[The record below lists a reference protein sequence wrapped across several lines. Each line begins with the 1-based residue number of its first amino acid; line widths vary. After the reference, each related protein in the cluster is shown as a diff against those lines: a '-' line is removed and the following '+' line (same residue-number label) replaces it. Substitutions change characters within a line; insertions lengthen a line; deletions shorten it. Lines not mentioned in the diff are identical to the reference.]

1 MGVRASLPICWL
13 DIEGGVRGVPVWD
26 FAVVIE
32 GAVPRAERLFQFD
45 THKRAMKLKS
55 SLPEGT
61 VEKMKPGETWHASY
75 TLADGRW
82 ECNTPTKAKG
92 SMKAEMQALVPK
104 KCTAAAWNMF
114 GHDAK
119 ILREHIDTSSMH
131 LFDPLRYF
139 KKHVNMPSN
148 TLSSNRPGTPRHAM
162 KAGDYSYLGKA
173 HSALVDTL
181 HMRDVTQKIMY
192 AVHNRPLA
200 SKLDIDDVHGKEPE
214 QYHEAVVAEMKPA
227 KKPAPGP
234 VEHGEDWMWT
244 SYYWDKQDLRPA
256 TSKEFKQKL
265 VAWLE
270 SHGVLVNKNM
280 RMAINAARKQA
291 TMRRYTEQAWD
302 VVSK

>member
-1 MGVRASLPICWL
+1 
-13 DIEGGVRGVPVWD
+13 
-26 FAVVIE
+26 
-32 GAVPRAERLFQFD
+32 
-45 THKRAMKLKS
+45 
-55 SLPEGT
+55 
-61 VEKMKPGETWHASY
+61 
-75 TLADGRW
+75 
-82 ECNTPTKAKG
+82 
-92 SMKAEMQALVPK
+92 
-104 KCTAAAWNMF
+104 
-114 GHDAK
+114 
-119 ILREHIDTSSMH
+119 
-131 LFDPLRYF
+131 
-139 KKHVNMPSN
+139 
-148 TLSSNRPGTPRHAM
+148 M